1 MSERTFMRY
10 ASYRTQ
16 SGNETWGVEDGGVL
30 YDLGPSGL
38 AVAATLREAIV
49 EDKLSAGIDYRSA
62 PNQPE
67 KGTEF
72 LPVVGGSPKVI
83 CIGVNY
89 RTHKEETGRSD
100 VPHPTVFSRFA
111 DTLWPHGADAT
122 IPAESTMYDYEGEV
136 ALVIG
141 KPAYKVSRENAFE
154 HVAGYGVF
162 NDLSARDWQRH
173 TGQWIPGKNFPESGT
188 FGPYYVPAEDIEDIE
203 KLEIQTRVNGE
214 VRQHAE
220 LADLI
225 FDIPAQIEY
234 VTTFTPLAPGDII
247 VTGTPGGVGLF
258 MEPPTFLKDGDVVEV
273 EVTQLGTLVNKMVQG

>member
-1 MSERTFMRY
+1 MRY
-10 ASYRTQ
+10 ASYKT
-16 SGNETWGVEDGGVL
+16 SDGTETWGVESDDVL
-30 YDLGPSGL
+30 FDLGPSGL
-38 AVAATLREAIV
+38 NVAPTLRDAIV
-49 EDKLSAGIDYRSA
+49 AGILSSA
-62 PNQPE
+62 PAFDAAPTQPVE
-67 KGTEF
+67 GTAF
-72 LPVVGGSPKVI
+72 LPVVGGPGKVI

-111 DTLWPHGADAT
+111 DTLWPHGADAA
-122 IPAESTMYDYEGEV
+122 IPAESDMYDYEGEV

-141 KPAYKVSRENAFE
+141 KPAHRVSRDDAFDY
-154 HVAGYGVF
+154 VAGYAPF

-188 FGPYYVPAEDIEDIE
+188 FGPYYTPASDLQDVTA
-203 KLEIQTRVNGE
+203 LELTTRVNGE
-214 VRQHAE
+214 VRQHAS

-234 VTTFTPLAPGDII
+234 VTAFTPLAAGDII

-258 MEPPTFLKDGDVVEV
+258 MDPPTFLQDGDVVEV
-273 EVTQLGTLVNKMVQG
+273 EVTGLGTLTNRMVRR